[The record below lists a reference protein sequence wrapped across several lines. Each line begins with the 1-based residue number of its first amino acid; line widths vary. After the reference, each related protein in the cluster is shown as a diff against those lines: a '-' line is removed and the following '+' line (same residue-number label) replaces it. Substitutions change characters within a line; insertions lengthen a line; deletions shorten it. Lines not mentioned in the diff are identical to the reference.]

1 MAAIEGALP
10 FSVASVVEDVLQQHG
25 SRSRGLDLD
34 ARRAEEDGK
43 IWGDFARI
51 LVIFMLKMDSNR
63 RSAFFFFWFDDV
75 RILTVDISIREE

>member
-34 ARRAEEDGK
+34 ARRAEEAGK
-43 IWGDFARI
+43 FSRFLGEFCCAFSYFELKTNQFQTPRS
-51 LVIFMLKMDSNR
+51 LSFSGLMLG
-63 RSAFFFFWFDDV
+63 FV
-75 RILTVDISIREE
+75 Y

>member
-43 IWGDFARI
+43 FWGNFARI
-51 LVIFMLKMDSNR
+51 FVVLMLQVLVWLGRVHVTFLCKTH
-63 RSAFFFFWFDDV
+63 FE
-75 RILTVDISIREE
+75 L